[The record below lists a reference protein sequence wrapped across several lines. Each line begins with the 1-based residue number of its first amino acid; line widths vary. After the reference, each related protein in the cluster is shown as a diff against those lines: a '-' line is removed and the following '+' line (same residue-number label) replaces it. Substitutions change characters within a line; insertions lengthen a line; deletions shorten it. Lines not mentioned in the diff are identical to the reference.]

1 MSANV
6 DERIVQMQ
14 FDNAQFESKA
24 QNTITTL
31 NSLNE
36 ALKLPTGNSGMEK
49 IQDTSRKIDF
59 SKLNQAIELVNYRFS
74 DLGIIATNVL
84 TRISNAAIDTGR
96 KLVDALTIRPIKDG
110 FSEYE
115 EKMDSV
121 KRILNSAKDN
131 EGLPVTLDVVNK
143 KLDELNRYSDKT
155 IYSFRDMTQNIG
167 KFTNAGVSLDD
178 SVAAIQGIANEAALS
193 GANAQEASRA
203 MYNFAQALSAGYV
216 KLIDWKSIENANMA
230 TVGFKEQLLETALAV
245 GTVVEEDGK
254 YITTT
259 TDMHGKISDAFDA
272 THGFNDALSHQWMTS
287 EVLTKTLAKYADE
300 TTDIGKAA
308 FQAATEVM
316 TFSKLIDTLKEAMGS
331 GWAQTW
337 QLIIGDY
344 GEAKEL
350 WTGINNVLS
359 DMINASA
366 DSRNKLIGDWEV
378 LGGRTALIDGLKE
391 AWGGLVNIAR
401 EIDWAFSLVLEK
413 IDGFDLV
420 NISLGIRNFGKEFRA
435 FTGRHGADIDG
446 IAQGIAS
453 AFDLMSQ
460 TFSAIGRT
468 VTPLLQPLG
477 DLFGLIL
484 HNSGIAGRSFTDF
497 VKSLRDNDS
506 IYKGLQNVISILQK
520 VYDFA
525 GRAVSAVLKL
535 FGIDTGFDSSINPIQ
550 ALVNVLSG
558 IGENPYVLKAA
569 SVIDGVR
576 DAITNFV
583 SNIQNSAGLQNATNV
598 LEKIGGVL
606 SAIGKVL
613 GGGVL
618 YLLDSAGQVL
628 RDMFGSLKNA
638 SLDNLLNIFT
648 AGSAAGVALGFRKLF
663 KSIADPVEGFNGLF
677 NFLKDLGGTADK
689 VGDALGKFA
698 DKITGP
704 FKAMQE
710 SIKADIIMKIAKAIA
725 ILVASIFV
733 LSTIDPGRMGVAL
746 LGITALLVELG
757 GAVTAISKLTSD
769 ADANRFKQLGTA
781 MAAFAIAIGILALA
795 TKALSGIE
803 PDKLVNGVL
812 AVGVLMALATLM
824 TKLGGSNLNTKG
836 LIGMSVAI
844 LILQISVKRLSELDP
859 DKMLNGMLAVGV
871 LMMLMTAMTKLGGK
885 NFSAKGMIAMA
896 ASIFVLQ
903 EVVKRL
909 SELDDTALA
918 KGTIAVIGLMGAMLI
933 LSKFGG
939 KNFSGASMLL
949 MAAAM
954 VILQKV
960 IASFT
965 AMDPEDLSSGMMSL
979 ALTVAMLVVA
989 LNAAKGTIGG
999 AAAIT
1004 VAAVALNLLV
1014 PVVKALSAIPFEK
1027 VLQGVAG
1034 LALALGVL
1042 IVAGGAASGIVVPL
1056 MGLAAAITLIGIGVA
1071 ALGAGLLM
1079 ASIALITF
1087 GASLVA
1093 SGASIIATIGVI
1105 VAGIIGLVPL
1115 IVTAIVEGI
1124 LQIIRLIG
1132 ESAQTIADTVIK
1144 VGLAVISVLDQLL
1157 LPLGEFILKAI
1168 VFILE
1173 LLSTY
1178 MPLITNALV
1187 EIVIYLIDGVSLA
1200 IYNNTDKIIAAVRH
1214 LMGAII
1220 DFVLASLQELLR
1232 DIPGVGGKIYD
1243 EIGKLRDAV
1252 HERMNEETGAQ
1263 TGSAYAQGIAD
1274 GATSLQGTL
1283 SGAGTSIGDTLK
1295 SGATS
1300 ALGSLSPEIQEMLSS
1315 GITGGVEGAQGD
1327 AEAEASGF
1335 GANIF
1340 DALSGSMGDAESLG
1354 AFLPEGMSNGITDN
1368 SYLATDAAELMG
1380 SDVEEQIMSALQIN
1394 SPSQMT
1400 WNAGMY
1406 LDQGLANGITENQ
1419 GIIGTAITSLT
1430 SLFDGVFAPL
1440 KSAFANTGAESGIAF
1455 GDGIRSGVG
1464 SASQSAS
1471 ALSNSANRSLVASRS
1486 NFRQNGSLSANE
1498 YTTGINSKVGTAR
1511 LAGSAIQSSALIG
1524 ISSMTKSFNS
1534 SGMTAGSQYS
1544 SGIGSRSA
1552 DARSAGSRIGNS
1564 AINGVR
1570 SVSGFYSA
1578 GRDSGQGYLDGLMSK
1593 ASAIANAAAEVVS
1606 NALRAAKNAI
1616 DSNSPSKKYFKLGSD
1631 SDEGYILGVKSKAG
1645 EVNDSMSTL
1654 AANAMDAFYAGISRA
1669 NMLANSDFLVTPEVA
1684 PVMDMSRLYG
1694 DVDYLGNLFSGTGGI
1709 LGSITADI
1717 NNNAEDISALVE
1729 TTNNILSTLR
1739 NARPIT
1745 IDGKTVIGWIDREL
1759 GAFV

>member
-96 KLVDALTIRPIKDG
+96 KLIDALTIRPIKDG

-155 IYSFRDMTQNIG
+155 IYSFRDMTTNIG

-193 GANAQEASRA
+193 GANANEASRA

-230 TVGFKEQLLETALAV
+230 TVSFKEELLKTALAV
-245 GTVVEEDGK
+245 GTVIEEDGK

-300 TTDIGKAA
+300 TTEIGKAA

-359 DMINASA
+359 EMINASA

-378 LGGRTALIDGLKE
+378 LGGRTAVLDGLKE
-391 AWGGLVNIAR
+391 AWAGLVNIAR
-401 EIDWAFSLVLEK
+401 EVEWAFSLVLEK

-420 NISLGIRNFGKEFRA
+420 KVSLGIRNFGKEFRA
-435 FTGRHGADIDG
+435 FTGRHGADING

-453 AFDLMSQ
+453 AFDLMAQ

-468 VTPLLQPLG
+468 VAPLLQPLG
-477 DLFGLIL
+477 ELFGLIL
-484 HNSGIAGRSFTDF
+484 HNSGLAGRSFTDF
-497 VKSLRDNDS
+497 VQSLRDNDT
-506 IYKGLQNVISILQK
+506 IYKGLQSVIATLQK

-569 SVIDGVR
+569 SVIDGIR
-576 DAITNFV
+576 DAITTFV

-598 LEKIGGVL
+598 LEKIGSVL
-606 SAIGKVL
+606 TTIGKVL

-648 AGSAAGVALGFRKLF
+648 AGSAAGVALGLRKLF

-677 NFLKDLGGTADK
+677 NFLKNLGDTAEK
-689 VGDALGKFA
+689 VGEALGKFA

-746 LGITALLVELG
+746 FGITALMVELG

-781 MAAFAIAIGILALA
+781 MAAFAVAIGILALA

-803 PDKLVNGVL
+803 PDKLLNGVL
-812 AVGVLMALATLM
+812 AVGILMALATLM

-844 LILQISVKRLSELDP
+844 LILQIAVKRLSELDP
-859 DKMLNGMLAVGV
+859 DKMLNGVLAVGI
-871 LMMLMTAMTKLGGK
+871 LMTLMGILSRAGGK
-885 NFSAKGMIAMA
+885 NFSAKGMLAMSA
-896 ASIFVLQ
+896 AIFVLQ
-903 EVVKRL
+903 EVIKRL
-909 SELDDTALA
+909 GELDDKALL
-918 KGTIAVIGLMGAMLI
+918 KGTLAVGALMTLML
-933 LSKFGG
+933 LMSKFGG

-949 MAAAM
+949 MAGAM

-960 IASFT
+960 IASFST
-965 AMDPEDLSSGMMSL
+965 MDPEALSSGMMSL

-989 LNAAKGTIGG
+989 LNAAKGTLGG

-1014 PVVKALSAIPFEK
+1014 PVIKALSVIPFEK

-1093 SGASIIATIGVI
+1093 SGASIVGAIGVI
-1105 VAGIIGLVPL
+1105 VVGIIGLVPL
-1115 IVTAIVEGI
+1115 IVTAIVDGL
-1124 LQIIRLIG
+1124 LQVVKLIG
-1132 ESAQTIADTVIK
+1132 DSAQTIADTVIK

-1168 VFILE
+1168 VFILQ

-1178 MPLITNALV
+1178 MPVITNLLV
-1187 EIVIYLIDGVSLA
+1187 ELTINLIDGVAMA
-1200 IYNNTDKIIAAVRH
+1200 IYNNTDRLIGAVRH
-1214 LMGAII
+1214 VVGAII
-1220 DFVLASLQELLR
+1220 DFILAALQELLR

-1243 EIGKLRDAV
+1243 EIDKLRGAV

-1274 GATSLQGTL
+1274 GATSLQDTL
-1283 SGAGTSIGDTLK
+1283 SGAGTSIGDTL
-1295 SGATS
+1295 STGATS

-1340 DALSGSMGDAESLG
+1340 NALSGSMGDAETLG
-1354 AFLPEGMSNGITDN
+1354 AFLPEGMSNGIADN

-1380 SDVEEQIMSALQIN
+1380 TDVEEQIMSTLQIN

-1400 WNAGMY
+1400 WDAGMY

-1419 GIIGTAITSLT
+1419 GLIDTAISTLGTLFAGPLDAIKNVFTTTGSESGSAFGVGIQSGIGVATQSTSALVSSTT
-1430 SLFDGVFAPL
+1430 SSLSRG
-1440 KSAFANTGAESGIAF
+1440 KSAF
-1455 GDGIRSGVG
+1455 
-1464 SASQSAS
+1464 
-1471 ALSNSANRSLVASRS
+1471 L
-1486 NFRQNGSLSANE
+1486 QNGSNSGVA
-1498 YTTGINSKVGTAR
+1498 YATGITSKAGSAR
-1511 LAGSAIQSSALIG
+1511 LAGSAVQSSALVG
-1524 ISSMTKSFNS
+1524 IASMSKTFNS
-1534 SGMTAGSQYS
+1534 AGITSGSQYS
-1544 SGIGSRSA
+1544 SGISSRTT
-1552 DARSAGSRIGNS
+1552 DARNAGSRVGNS

-1570 SVSGFYSA
+1570 SVSGFYNA
-1578 GRDSGQGYLDGLMSK
+1578 GRDSGQGYLNGLLSK
-1593 ASAIANAAAEVVS
+1593 ASDIARAAAEVVS
-1606 NALRAAKNAI
+1606 DALRAAKNAI

-1645 EVNDSMSTL
+1645 EVNDNMSAL
-1654 AANAMDAFYAGISRA
+1654 ATNAMDAFYAGISRA
-1669 NMLANSDFLVTPEVA
+1669 NMVANSDFLVTPEIA
-1684 PVMDMSRLYG
+1684 PVMDMTRLYG
-1694 DVDYLGNLFSGTGGI
+1694 DVDYLGNLFSNTGGI
-1709 LGSITADI
+1709 LGSITTDI
-1717 NNNAEDISALVE
+1717 NNNMEDINTLVE
-1729 TTNNILSTLR
+1729 TTNNILTTLK

>member
-96 KLVDALTIRPIKDG
+96 KMIDALTIRPIKDG

-155 IYSFRDMTQNIG
+155 IYSFRDMTTNIG

-245 GTVVEEDGK
+245 GTVVKEDGK

-259 TDMHGKISDAFDA
+259 TDMQGKISQAFDA
-272 THGFNDALSHQWMTS
+272 THGFNEALSHQWMTS

-300 TTDIGKAA
+300 TTEIGKAA

-420 NISLGIRNFGKEFRA
+420 HISLGIRNFGKEFRA
-435 FTGRHGADIDG
+435 FTGRHGADING

-484 HNSGIAGRSFTDF
+484 HNSGLAGRSFTDF
-497 VKSLRDNDS
+497 VRSLRDNDS

-606 SAIGKVL
+606 TTIGKVL

-618 YLLDSAGQVL
+618 YLLDSAGKVL

-648 AGSAAGVALGFRKLF
+648 AGSAAGVALGLRKLF

-733 LSTIDPGRMGVAL
+733 LSTIDPGRMVVAL
-746 LGITALLVELG
+746 FGITALLAELG

-769 ADANRFKQLGTA
+769 ADANRFKQLGSA

-803 PDKLVNGVL
+803 PDKLLNGVL
-812 AVGVLMALATLM
+812 AVGILMALATLM

-836 LIGMSVAI
+836 LIGMSIAI

-871 LMMLMTAMTKLGGK
+871 LMLLMTAMTKLGGN

-909 SELDDTALA
+909 SELDDRALA
-918 KGTIAVIGLMGAMLI
+918 KGTIAVIGLMGAMLL

-949 MAAAM
+949 MAGAM

-960 IASFT
+960 IASFS
-965 AMDPEDLSSGMMSL
+965 AMDPEALSSGMMSL

-989 LNAAKGTIGG
+989 LNAAKGTLGG

-1014 PVVKALSAIPFEK
+1014 PVIKALSVIPFEK

-1056 MGLAAAITLIGIGVA
+1056 LGLAGAITLIGIGVA

-1079 ASIALITF
+1079 ASVALTAF
-1087 GASLVA
+1087 GVSLVA

-1178 MPLITNALV
+1178 MPVIANALV
-1187 EIVIYLIDGVSLA
+1187 VLVINLIDGVSLA
-1200 IYNNTDKIIAAVRH
+1200 IYNNTDKIIAAIRH

-1243 EIGKLRDAV
+1243 EIGKLRDFV

-1295 SGATS
+1295 TGATS
-1300 ALGSLSPEIQEMLSS
+1300 ALGGLSPEIQELLSS
-1315 GITGGVEGAQGD
+1315 GFTSGVEGAQGD

-1340 DALSGSMGDAESLG
+1340 DALSGSMGDAETLG

-1380 SDVEEQIMSALQIN
+1380 TDVGEQIMSTLQIN

-1400 WNAGMY
+1400 WDAGMY

-1419 GIIGTAITSLT
+1419 GIIDTAISTLGT
-1430 SLFDGVFAPL
+1430 LFAGPLEAIKSVFTATGSESG
-1440 KSAFANTGAESGIAF
+1440 SAFGVGIQSGI
-1455 GDGIRSGVG
+1455 GV
-1464 SASQSAS
+1464 AEQSAS
-1471 ALSNSANRSLVASRS
+1471 ALVSSTTSSLSRGKSAFL
-1486 NFRQNGSLSANE
+1486 QNGSNSGVA
-1498 YTTGINSKVGTAR
+1498 YATGITSKAGSAR
-1511 LAGSAIQSSALIG
+1511 LAGSAVQSSALIG
-1524 ISSMTKSFNS
+1524 IASMSKTFNS
-1534 SGMTAGSQYS
+1534 AGITSGSQYT
-1544 SGIGSRSA
+1544 SGISSRTA
-1552 DARSAGSRIGNS
+1552 DARNAGSRVGNS

-1578 GRDSGQGYLDGLMSK
+1578 GRDSGQGYLNGLLSK
-1593 ASAIANAAAEVVS
+1593 ASDIANAAAEVVS

-1645 EVNDSMSTL
+1645 EVNDNMTTL
-1654 AANAMDAFYAGISRA
+1654 ATNAMDAFYAGISRA
-1669 NMLANSDFLVTPEVA
+1669 NMVANSDFLITPEIA
-1684 PVMDMSRLYG
+1684 PVMDMTSLYG
-1694 DVDYLGNLFSGTGGI
+1694 DVDYLGNLFSGAGGI
-1709 LGSITADI
+1709 LGSITTDI
-1717 NNNAEDISALVE
+1717 NNNMEDINTLVE
-1729 TTNNILSTLR
+1729 TTNSILTTLK

>member
-59 SKLNQAIELVNYRFS
+59 SKLNEAIELVNYRFS
-74 DLGIIATNVL
+74 NLGIIATNVL
-84 TRISNAAIDTGR
+84 NRITNAAIDTGR
-96 KLVDALTIRPIKDG
+96 KMIDALTIRPIKDG

-155 IYSFRDMTQNIG
+155 IYSFRDMTTNIG

-193 GANAQEASRA
+193 GANANEASRA

-245 GTVVEEDGK
+245 GTVVEKDGK

-259 TDMHGKISDAFDA
+259 TDMQGKISEAFDA
-272 THGFNDALSHQWMTS
+272 THGFNEALSHQWMTS

-300 TTDIGKAA
+300 TTEVGKAA
-308 FQAATEVM
+308 YQAATEVM

-378 LGGRTALIDGLKE
+378 LGGRTAVLDGLKE
-391 AWGGLVNIAR
+391 AWAGLVNIAR
-401 EIDWAFSLVLEK
+401 EVEWAFSLVLEK

-420 NISLGIRNFGKEFRA
+420 KVSLGIRNFGKEFRA
-435 FTGRHGADIDG
+435 FTGRHGADING

-484 HNSGIAGRSFTDF
+484 HNSGLAGRSFTDF

-576 DAITNFV
+576 DAITTFV

-598 LEKIGGVL
+598 LEKIGSVL
-606 SAIGKVL
+606 ATIGKVL

-648 AGSAAGVALGFRKLF
+648 AGSAAGVALGLRKLF

-677 NFLKDLGGTADK
+677 NFLKNLGDTAEK
-689 VGDALGKFA
+689 VGEALGKFA

-746 LGITALLVELG
+746 FGITALLVELG

-769 ADANRFKQLGTA
+769 ADANRFKQLGSA

-803 PDKLVNGVL
+803 PDKLLNGVL

-871 LMMLMTAMTKLGGK
+871 LMMLMTAMTKLGGN

-909 SELDDTALA
+909 SELDDKALV
-918 KGTIAVIGLMGAMLI
+918 KGTVAVIGLMGAMLL

-960 IASFT
+960 IKEFT
-965 AMDPEDLSSGMMSL
+965 TMNPEDLSSGMMSL
-979 ALTVAMLVVA
+979 ALTVGMLVVA
-989 LNAAKGTIGG
+989 LNAAKGTLGG

-1042 IVAGGAASGIVVPL
+1042 IVAGGAAAGIVVPL

-1079 ASIALITF
+1079 ASVALTAF
-1087 GASLVA
+1087 GVSLVA

-1105 VAGIIGLVPL
+1105 IAGIIGLVPL

-1157 LPLGEFILKAI
+1157 LPLGEFLLKAV

-1178 MPLITNALV
+1178 MPVIANALV
-1187 EIVIYLIDGVSLA
+1187 VLVINLIDGVSLA

-1243 EIGKLRDAV
+1243 EIGKLRDSV

-1274 GATSLQGTL
+1274 GATSLQDTL
-1283 SGAGTSIGDTLK
+1283 SGAGTSIGETL
-1295 SGATS
+1295 STGATS
-1300 ALGSLSPEIQEMLSS
+1300 ALGGLSPEIQELLSS
-1315 GITGGVEGAQGD
+1315 GITSGVEGAQGD

-1335 GANIF
+1335 GTNIF
-1340 DALSGSMGDAESLG
+1340 DALSGSMGDVESLG
-1354 AFLPEGMSNGITDN
+1354 AYLPEGLGNGIADN
-1368 SYLATDAAELMG
+1368 SYLATDAIDLMN
-1380 SDVEEQIMSALQIN
+1380 SDVEDQIMSGLQIN
-1394 SPSQMT
+1394 SPSRLT
-1400 WNAGMY
+1400 WEAGMY

-1430 SLFDGVFAPL
+1430 SLFDGVFSPL

-1471 ALSNSANRSLVASRS
+1471 ALSNSANRSLTAGRT

-1498 YTTGINSKVGTAR
+1498 YSTGMSSKIGTAR

-1524 ISSMTKSFNS
+1524 ISSMAKSFNA
-1534 SGMTAGSQYS
+1534 SGITAGSQYS

-1552 DARSAGSRIGNS
+1552 DARNAGSRIGNS

-1570 SVSGFYSA
+1570 SVSGFYNA
-1578 GRDSGQGYLDGLMSK
+1578 GRESGQGYLDGLMSK
-1593 ASAIANAAAEVVS
+1593 ASSIANAAAEVVS
-1606 NALRAAKNAI
+1606 NALQAARNAI
-1616 DSNSPSKKYFKLGSD
+1616 DSHSPSRKYFKLGSD
-1631 SDEGYILGVKSKAG
+1631 SDEGYILGVESKAG

-1654 AANAMDAFYAGISRA
+1654 AANAMEAFYAGISRA
-1669 NMLANSDFLVTPEVA
+1669 NMLANSDFLVTPEIA

-1694 DVDYLGNLFSGTGGI
+1694 DVNYLDNLFSGTGGI
-1709 LGSITADI
+1709 LGSISTDI
-1717 NNNAEDISALVE
+1717 NNNSEDINALVE

-1739 NARPIT
+1739 TARPIT
-1745 IDGKTVIGWIDREL
+1745 IDGRTVIGWIDREL